1 MVKIPEKVSTMRMFL
16 GEYQPNITE
25 GSRIALPKKL
35 REQLTSEE
43 VILSRGFEKCVFVYD
58 KADWMIEAS
67 KQLEK
72 PITDAYTRNLKRY
85 LYASASEAAVDDQ
98 GRFVVPSNLIDYAE
112 LKGRT
117 VVIGAGDH
125 IEIWEHSTWY
135 THLEKISLE
144 LAQQ

>member
-1 MVKIPEKVSTMRMFL
+1 MKMFL

-35 REQLTSEE
+35 REQINSEE

-58 KADWMIEAS
+58 KEDWVLEAQ

-72 PITDAYTRNLKRY
+72 PITDMQNRNLKRY
-85 LYASASEAAVDDQ
+85 LYASAMESAIDDQ
-98 GRFVVPSNLIDYAE
+98 GRFVVPNSLKDYAD
-112 LKGRT
+112 LNKKT

-125 IEIWEHSTWY
+125 IEIWDLETWGA
-135 THLEKISLE
+135 HLEKISKE
-144 LAQQ
+144 FADK

>member
-1 MVKIPEKVSTMRMFL
+1 MFL

-35 REQLTSEE
+35 REQINSEE

-58 KADWMIEAS
+58 KEDWVLEAQ

-72 PITDAYTRNLKRY
+72 PITDMQNRNLKRY
-85 LYASASEAAVDDQ
+85 LYASAMESAIDDQ
-98 GRFVVPSNLIDYAE
+98 GRFVVPTSLKDYAD
-112 LKGRT
+112 LNKKT

-125 IEIWEHSTWY
+125 IEIWDLETWGA
-135 THLEKISLE
+135 HLEKISKE
-144 LAQQ
+144 FADK